1 MKDNG
6 NEKPV
11 LNLTGTVTLPD
22 SRATLEVNYVSP
34 LLLNDI
40 RKALR
45 RIILKPEQPLV
56 EVAYGETKKW
66 EANPAHPEYRAALTD
81 YNADFGQEFFQKLV
95 RFGVQCE
102 VDAQAVSKLRERAAA
117 QGELELPEDDLV
129 LYVTRILVTSQ
140 ADMQAIMN
148 AVLRRSQPTEEAVT
162 EKVADDFRPPV

>member
-34 LLLNDI
+34 PLLNDM
-40 RKALR
+40 RKAIR
-45 RIILKPEQPLV
+45 RTILKPEPPLV

-66 EANPAHPEYRAALTD
+66 EANPAHPEYRAALAD
-81 YNADFGQEFFQKLV
+81 YNADFGQEFFQQLV

-102 VDAQAVSKLRERAAA
+102 VDARAVSELRERAAA
-117 QGELELPEDDLV
+117 LELPEDDLV

-140 ADMQAIMN
+140 ADMQALMN

-162 EKVADDFRPPV
+162 EKVADDFRP